1 MTDSLARAPATGRA
15 CPSCGA
21 AMRQESY
28 ERRLEGRVDLDFC
41 DACQAIWFDAYESTQ
56 LTPGAVM
63 KVFEAIA
70 RRREVQPRALADV
83 CRCPAC
89 RRALALTHDIQRAN
103 RITYYRC
110 PEGHG
115 RFTTYY
121 QFLREKNFVRSL
133 TVPEIEKLKA
143 VVKQVRCTSCGAP
156 VSLERDPQCP
166 FCGAPIS
173 MLDPDAATRA
183 LAELA
188 SEEQKRRAVDPH
200 AAIDAL
206 LAGQRSAR
214 ATGAWRPYDFQPVS
228 AGWTSGAVD
237 LIGEAVDFFMN
248 LD

>member
-1 MTDSLARAPATGRA
+1 
-15 CPSCGA
+15 
-21 AMRQESY
+21 MRIEAY
-28 ERRLEGRVDLDFC
+28 ERRTEGRVDLDFC
-41 DACQAIWFDAYESTQ
+41 DGCQAIWFDAYESSQ

-70 RRREVQPRALADV
+70 RRRDVQPRPLADV

-89 RRALALTHDIQRAN
+89 RRALVLTHDIERTN

-115 RFTTYY
+115 RLTTYY
-121 QFLREKNFVRSL
+121 QFLREKNFIRSL
-133 TVPEIEKLKA
+133 TVGEIEKLKA
-143 VVKQVRCTSCGAP
+143 VVKQVRCSSCGAP
-156 VSLERDPQCP
+156 VNLERDAQCP
-166 FCGAPIS
+166 FCRAPIAI
-173 MLDPDAATRA
+173 LDADAATRA

-188 SEEQKRRAVDPH
+188 SAEQKRRAVDPH

-214 ATGAWRPYDFQPVS
+214 AAGALGRTYDFRPVS
-228 AGWTSGAVD
+228 PAWNTDVVD
-237 LIGEAVDFFMN
+237 LVGEAVDFFMN